1 MYFILR
7 ELLPSLFLITLISLV
22 LCLVGLSMSVAW
34 HAVTRVG
41 VKNGALRRGRLS
53 FFGRQ
58 VSRLGAVSEFGGK
71 FFPSH
76 VSTGGHK

>member
-7 ELLPSLFLITLISLV
+7 ELLPSLFLIMLISLV

-41 VKNGALRRGRLS
+41 VKNGALRRGPIIFLRKT
-53 FFGRQ
+53 R
-58 VSRLGAVSEFGGK
+58 VAVSALFLNSAESF
-71 FFPSH
+71 SH
-76 VSTGGHK
+76 HT